1 MVVFSTRVAPNSPGH
16 ILVVAVHTIRS
27 CWHYEK
33 NKNHYQLH
41 IKPHCIIFSGCRS
54 NVVSS
59 GGAYLQPSRS
69 SRGAN
74 PASLSYRFS
83 TFTNPALSKLVIF
96 NVWPW
101 YEKNVSLA
109 IPRSSH
115 RLNSQPH
122 FVGTRQVTGREA
134 DSPFHS

>member
-1 MVVFSTRVAPNSPGH
+1 
-16 ILVVAVHTIRS
+16 LVVAVHTIRS
-27 CWHYEK
+27 CRHYEKHK

-54 NVVSS
+54 NVVNSR
-59 GGAYLQPSRS
+59 GAYLQPSRS

-83 TFTNPALSKLVIF
+83 TFTNLAQSKLVIF

-101 YEKNVSLA
+101 YGKNVSLA
-109 IPRSSH
+109 VPRSSH

-122 FVGTRQVTGREA
+122 LVGTRLQIGKGLSMNKHTLIRKSSYPGR
-134 DSPFHS
+134 